1 MQGGK
6 RTLHNVVVNV
16 GMSSLATRL
25 CKLPMAHSGPLTTVQ
40 IPTDHCFSLWF
51 QTSPFVPKLPFP
63 FPLCRSHWVRLLQA
77 HQLCPL
83 RLHLCLRHS
92 CIQNILH
99 SHGKSNNA
107 PCIPAHCPPSAVSR
121 PGGCLSGRSS
131 TCACILLTLYFPSEG
146 FSMCHSPGRLWLCP
160 HSCLQ
165 CWEGLWISTHV
176 NLLPSQT
183 SLPGRVSTGG

>member
-6 RTLHNVVVNV
+6 RTLHNVVVNI

-107 PCIPAHCPPSAVSR
+107 PCIPAHSPPSAVSR
-121 PGGCLSGRSS
+121 PDGCLRTLFHLCLHLTDTLFPQWRFLNVPFSWAS
-131 TCACILLTLYFPSEG
+131 LTLSTLMPTMLRG
-146 FSMCHSPGRLWLCP
+146 TLNL
-160 HSCLQ
+160 HSCQ
-165 CWEGLWISTHV
+165 PSSFSNISARQ
-176 NLLPSQT
+176 S
-183 SLPGRVSTGG
+183 